1 MEDKKVIARQLGR
14 EPRGLLSVEQRCR
27 YGYPKVIKVYPLLK
41 RGRASQASFEIFPTL
56 FWLTCPIALQ
66 QISQLEYAGY
76 IKKLEE
82 LIQKDKGFRDK
93 YHEAHRSYIEER
105 WQILKEED
113 KEFLK
118 KNDLASSLLK
128 RGIGGIK
135 DFNRVKCLHLHYAHH
150 LARDNIIGR
159 FLEEN
164 FSLGECSPGNVYCTE
179 LVRKINLTTA
189 KG

>member
-1 MEDKKVIARQLGR
+1 MKDKQIIARQLGR
-14 EPRGLLSVEQRCR
+14 EPRGLLSIEKRCQ

-41 RGRASQASFEIFPTL
+41 LKGGQASQAFEIFPTL
-56 FWLTCPIALQ
+56 FWLTCPKILQ
-66 QISQLEYAGY
+66 QISQLEYAGV

-82 LIQKDKGFRDK
+82 LIQKDNSFRDK
-93 YHEAHRSYIEER
+93 YHEAHRRYIEER

-118 KNDLASSLLK
+118 KNDLVPSLLQ

-135 DFNRVKCLHLHYAHH
+135 DFNKIKCLHLHYAHH
-150 LARDNIIGR
+150 LARENIIGR

-164 FSLGECSPGNVYCTE
+164 FSLAECSPDNVYCAE
-179 LVRKINLTTA
+179 LA
-189 KG
+189 K